1 MSETVS
7 DKVVTKVS
15 TVGWVAFGLGVLG
28 LIFAMLPGFSF
39 GAWAVTIPAF
49 IVSII
54 GLAKKGKKWA
64 PLLGLLISI
73 IAGIVAV
80 VVSLTTAVMGIDAAV
95 QESKD
100 NMTATIDEAQGGI
113 GQVVTTDSGMDVT
126 LNSVECGLPTYD
138 TTYSTET
145 AIGQF
150 CVINYTITN
159 NSKEPIIMFTNDVGG
174 IVGDTDLEAAT
185 TLGGFGP
192 ETGYSIELNP
202 GLSTTGTSVI
212 DIPAGAT
219 LDAVTFTGGFFG
231 NEIAILNK

>member
-1 MSETVS
+1 MSENKT

-15 TVGWVAFGLGVLG
+15 TIGWVAFGLGVLG

-80 VVSLTTAVMGIDAAV
+80 VVSLTTAVLGIDAAI
-95 QESKD
+95 QETDD

-113 GQVVTTDSGMDVT
+113 GQIVTTDSGMDVT
-126 LNSVECGLPTYD
+126 LNSVECGLPTFE
-138 TTYSTET
+138 TSYSTET
-145 AIGQF
+145 ALGQF
-150 CVINYTITN
+150 CVVNYTVAN
-159 NSKEPIIMFTNDVGG
+159 NSNEPIFMFTNDVGA
-174 IVGDTDLEAAT
+174 IVGDTDLEAST
-185 TLGGFGP
+185 MLGGFAPDNGL
-192 ETGYSIELNP
+192 SIELNP